1 MPRLTDID
9 RFKKDLAGLA
19 RESEVLERWGEVR
32 EDPPPPEGG
41 DVAPPKPAKA
51 KVLPKPKP
59 RPAPQADDGLPPDF
73 ATLLADLPL
82 DADAALAEA
91 GAPPQQGTD
100 NDITDLDLD
109 SLAPPSSGDLDLDS
123 LLGPGLEPPPESG
136 ASEDTGGLVD
146 ASPRAE
152 TLPGLGEGGA
162 GGFEGPGLLDDLE
175 ELEEEPAEGSAP
187 ASQTEDFSGAEAL
200 QGLADFDFSAEDL
213 GEAPGANPE
222 EASEGGPAEAPAE
235 EAEILEDLEAS
246 GDFAMPDLADFGTE
260 PVEGTGSGEA
270 LPVETEEAGAG
281 QEGSGDA
288 FSIPDL
294 ESFASPGPEEGGS
307 PGPETEAGSSLDS
320 FSIDDFAIPEE
331 SPAGSAKAGDA
342 FDGFSLDE
350 GGAGGFDSGFGAETS
365 FGSELPGGGDFG
377 SVDLDGQLAA
387 LGDEVSPA
395 ATFNLDKDWGAG
407 FEVPGAPEERPS
419 SKAPP
424 RQRPESVKAE
434 TVREVSLTEAQVDKL
449 QDRLL
454 SFPLNLRLAVEDS
467 LANEKGT
474 PAQRSRLIWALVERK
489 PFDDVATLVSKILK
503 RRVSIPTGYEKST
516 GADFQA
522 EQGSFRYLLA
532 HTIMPIAKTALLV
545 LIGVAIL
552 GFLGWKFVYTP
563 LAADSL
569 YRSGYNRIAQGRYA
583 EAEKSFGDATKIK
596 EIVPW
601 YYRYAEAYAERRQY
615 LLAEKK
621 YSDLVHRHPGEHE
634 GVLAWARLERDQLK
648 YAEGVR
654 ILDDWILVGPSRD
667 PETGK
672 VPETKIDYLNKD
684 ALLLQGDIFLDWAD
698 EVPAHFED
706 ARRSYATLIQNYGM
720 EDLWLERMLLYFM
733 RTDKLTEVLT
743 LKTHFLAGE
752 KLFPSASTLAE
763 LGGYLFDKGLL
774 EDVHTLLIAAQAKDK
789 VLPEAHYHLARYF
802 LKSNIP
808 DEERKALGNAIKSFG
823 LLPVLS
829 PRQEAMF
836 IDSWIRRANA
846 ELKTRQYIAAETD
859 YAAAVAE
866 YAKALDLGRVKAAPR
881 FAAAYAGMGN
891 VAYWQRDDLASALAW
906 FEKADAEGFDSPEL
920 RYQRGYILYR
930 QGRIPEAVS
939 QFYISGAK
947 GHESPYL
954 LYAFG
959 NALYA
964 RKDWSAAEAYW
975 RRTVAAMEAELEQID
990 LPVPSEKASHAE
1002 VAELL
1007 MDARNN
1013 LGAALLKTSTRTGD
1027 ARKRAEAVQAF
1038 TESTRLFDNLQGE
1051 LVPMRRAVP
1060 GADGKPR
1067 NLGLE
1072 NLNLLLEAR
1081 RGAEPLL
1088 YVDLERGLDFPMR

>member
-19 RESEVLERWGEVR
+19 RESEVLERWGEIR
-32 EDPPPPEGG
+32 EDPPPPEAG
-41 DVAPPKPAKA
+41 DVAPSKPAKA

-59 RPAPQADDGLPPDF
+59 RPVPQADEGLPPDF

-91 GAPPQQGTD
+91 GAPPQPEADTD
-100 NDITDLDLD
+100 ISDLDLD

-123 LLGPGLEPPPESG
+123 LLGPGLEPPPETG
-136 ASEDTGGLVD
+136 AVEDLGGLVD

-152 TLPGLGEGGA
+152 SLPGLGEGEAGA
-162 GGFEGPGLLDDLE
+162 FEGPGLLDDLE
-175 ELEEEPAEGSAP
+175 ELEEVGPEGGPSAAP
-187 ASQTEDFSGAEAL
+187 TEDFSGAEAL

-213 GEAPGANPE
+213 GEAPEQGPE
-222 EASEGGPAEAPAE
+222 ETPEAGPAEAP
-235 EAEILEDLEAS
+235 D
-246 GDFAMPDLADFGTE
+246 DFAMPDLADFGTE
-260 PVEGTGSGEA
+260 PVEA
-270 LPVETEEAGAG
+270 AGAAP
-281 QEGSGDA
+281 EASGDA

-294 ESFASPGPEEGGS
+294 ESFTSPGPKEAGG
-307 PGPETEAGSSLDS
+307 PGPETEAASSLDS
-320 FSIDDFAIPEE
+320 FSIDDFAIPDE
-331 SPAGSAKAGDA
+331 SPTASAKSGDA
-342 FDGFSLDE
+342 FDGFSLDDS
-350 GGAGGFDSGFGAETS
+350 GTGAFDSG

-387 LGDEVSPA
+387 LGDEISPA

-407 FEVPGAPEERPS
+407 FEVPGAPEEKPS
-419 SKAPP
+419 PKTPP
-424 RQRPESVKAE
+424 RQRPELAKAE

-467 LANEKGT
+467 LANERGT
-474 PAQRSRLIWALVERK
+474 PAQRSKLVWALVERK

-503 RRVSIPTGYEKST
+503 RRIAIPTGYEKST

-532 HTIMPIAKTALLV
+532 HTILPIARTALLV

-563 LAADSL
+563 LAANSL
-569 YRSGYNRIAQGRYA
+569 YRSGYSRIAQGRYA
-583 EAEKSFGDATKIK
+583 EAEKSFADATKIK
-596 EIVPW
+596 EIVSW
-601 YYRYAEAYAERRQY
+601 YYRYAEAYAQRRQY

-648 YAEGVR
+648 YAEGVK

-667 PETGK
+667 PKSGK

-684 ALLLQGDIFLDWAD
+684 ALLLQGDIYLDWAD
-698 EVPAHFED
+698 EAPVHFED
-706 ARRSYATLIQNYGM
+706 ARRCYATLIQNYGM

-733 RTDKLTEVLT
+733 RTDKLSEILP
-743 LKTHFLAGE
+743 LKTHFLAAE

-789 VLPEAHYHLARYF
+789 TLPEAHYHLARYF

-846 ELKTRQYIAAETD
+846 EFGARQYIAAEAD

-866 YAKALDLGRVKAAPR
+866 YSKALDLGRIKAAPR

-891 VAYWQRDDLASALAW
+891 VAYWQRDDLSSALTW
-906 FEKADAEGFDSPEL
+906 FEKAGAEGFDSPEL

-939 QFYISGAK
+939 QLYLSGAD

-1007 MDARNN
+1007 MNARNN
-1013 LGAALLKTSTRTGD
+1013 LGAALLKASTRTGD

-1038 TESTRLFDNLQGE
+1038 TESTRLFDGLMGE
-1051 LVPMRRAVP
+1051 LVPLRRAVP
-1060 GADGKPR
+1060 GGDGKPR

-1081 RGAEPLL
+1081 RGAEPLV
-1088 YVDLERGLDFPMR
+1088 YADLERSVAFPMR